1 MFFPSW
7 RDDNIRQQEK
17 DYTWFYKKKTK
28 KKTTNTKTKTALKQ
42 CTTFTNKSFHLK
54 IGSTLEKEFMK
65 ILTSD
70 WIHFQSCRGKIF
82 LVKIVI
88 CNPHQ

>member
-17 DYTWFYKKKTK
+17 DYTWFYKKKNTN
-28 KKTTNTKTKTALKQ
+28 TNTKTKTALKQ

-54 IGSTLEKEFMK
+54 IRSTLEKEFMK

-70 WIHFQSCRGKIF
+70 WTHFHTFAVERFS
-82 LVKIVI
+82 
-88 CNPHQ
+88 